1 MKLEGE
7 HTMSAAKKELMEWVS
22 SILIAVVLA
31 LVIRVYVFEFIQV
44 IGYSMVPTLHDHD
57 WLLVEKISYRFRD
70 PQRGDIIILKNP
82 GNLEENFV
90 KRVIG
95 VENDAVEVRDG
106 YVYVNQEKIQ
116 ESYINEQPKDDYPEV
131 IVPEGTFF
139 VMGDNR
145 NYSKDSRDPSVG
157 FIPRE
162 DLLGRAVLR
171 IWPLQSIRWFGGV

>member
-1 MKLEGE
+1 
-7 HTMSAAKKELMEWVS
+7 MSAAVKKELMEWVS
-22 SILIAVVLA
+22 SILIAVILA
-31 LVIRVYVFEFIQV
+31 FVIRVYVFEFIQV
-44 IGYSMVPTLHDHD
+44 IGISMVPTLKNHD

-82 GNLEENFV
+82 GNLKENFV

-95 VENDAVEVRDG
+95 VENDVIEVRDG
-106 YVYVNQEKIQ
+106 YVYVNQERI
-116 ESYINEQPKDDYPEV
+116 EEPYINEQAMDDFPAV
-131 IVPEGTFF
+131 IVPEDSYF

-145 NYSKDSRDPSVG
+145 NRSKDSRDPGVG

>member
-1 MKLEGE
+1 
-7 HTMSAAKKELMEWVS
+7 MSSAKKELMEWIS

-31 LVIRVYVFEFIQV
+31 FVIRVYVFEFIQV
-44 IGYSMVPTLHDHD
+44 IGISMVPTLQDHD
-57 WLLVEKISYRFRD
+57 WLLVEKISYRFHD

-82 GNLEENFV
+82 GNLKENFV

-95 VENDAVEVRDG
+95 VENDVIEVRDG
-106 YVYVNQEKIQ
+106 YVYVNREKIQ
-116 ESYINEQPKDDYPEV
+116 EPYINEQPLDDYPEV

-145 NYSKDSRDPSVG
+145 NGSLDSRDPRVG

-171 IWPLQSIRWFGGV
+171 IWPLKSLRWFGGV